1 MQAERLRAAG
11 AADESLRAARE
22 DKDRAVAAAASDA
35 TAEAWRK
42 ARAEAD
48 AELVKLRRAVDTT
61 SLWYED
67 QLDAARAERDRCTGK
82 SLSVSNNS
90 CDLVRLGKQMYLHTY
105 IIFCDLCLYGAN
117 LAF

>member
-1 MQAERLRAAG
+1 MQWTERARDAVQAERVRAAS
-11 AADESLRAARE
+11 AADECLRAARE
-22 DKDRAVAAAASDA
+22 EQERAVVAAASEA

-67 QLDAARAERDRCTGK
+67 QLDAARAERDRCTGE
-82 SLSVSNNS
+82 L
-90 CDLVRLGKQMYLHTY
+90 
-105 IIFCDLCLYGAN
+105 
-117 LAF
+117 

>member
-1 MQAERLRAAG
+1 MQAERLRAAA

-22 DKDRAVAAAASDA
+22 DKDRAVAEAASDA

-67 QLDAARAERDRCTGK
+67 QLDAARAERDRCTGESYV
-82 SLSVSNNS
+82 SL
-90 CDLVRLGKQMYLHTY
+90 
-105 IIFCDLCLYGAN
+105 IIE
-117 LAF
+117 